1 MCLGQEDKVDLKEP
15 LRKSENNDL
24 LKEKIYE
31 AISKKPKGHDFVIE
45 RKKKNLSLDIW
56 VLLGDNIF
64 LMEIQLKLYGSSK
77 QLSDSDFLQV
87 QLPENAN
94 IENLRDC
101 LNKLVIEK
109 KLNSNLGDLSKTA
122 AFFSDKD
129 EVVSDKYKLKNKEL
143 ISVIPPIGGG

>member
-1 MCLGQEDKVDLKEP
+1 M
-15 LRKSENNDL
+15 
-24 LKEKIYE
+24 
-31 AISKKPKGHDFVIE
+31 
-45 RKKKNLSLDIW
+45 
-56 VLLGDNIF
+56 LLGDNIF

-129 EVVSDKYKLKNKEL
+129 EVVNDKYKLKNKEL